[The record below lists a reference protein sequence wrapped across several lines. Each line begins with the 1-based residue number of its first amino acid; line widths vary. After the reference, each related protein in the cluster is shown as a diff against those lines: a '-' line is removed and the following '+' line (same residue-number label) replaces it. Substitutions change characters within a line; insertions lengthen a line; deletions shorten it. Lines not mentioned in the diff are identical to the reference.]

1 MDRYSWDYRG
11 MESIK
16 TREQTK
22 KGMRESLE
30 TGDVGGERDPWMVE
44 KDNPWLTAASPNI
57 RPERDVED
65 VKSS

>member
-1 MDRYSWDYRG
+1 MDLYSWDYRG

-16 TREQTK
+16 TREQAK
-22 KGMRESLE
+22 KGTRESPE
-30 TGDVGGERDPWMVE
+30 TGDVSGEGDPWMVE
-44 KDNPWLTAASPNI
+44 KDNPWLRAASPNI